1 MFKFNEYIGEGMPGL
16 DNLNMRL
23 NYRGGNQEGRMIQ
36 GKADSLR
43 KALLYSYQAATAKLA
58 DGREFRCLINSD
70 KLKMDYDDKIISIP
84 FEDICLNSEKKEET
98 TTLGREVIDMK
109 PGDVFEWKETGTH
122 WLVYLR
128 RLEEDAYFRAEIRR
142 CLYELKIND
151 TDYKVYAR
159 NANKETITWHTRRTV
174 GSWNDLDYKLVLY
187 ITKND
192 ETIDYFSRFKVIN
205 FNGEN
210 WEVQTVDNVSTEGVI
225 ELYLKEHFTN
235 SIEKE
240 SEEKREEIQ
249 AEKEE
254 VSYLIQGETIVYPYD
269 EKQYSLV
276 GADEMGGTWLIS
288 NKKAVILP
296 EKETDTITVAITSGK
311 SGNFE
316 IIYRRDG
323 EEDIVLPVQIKS
335 L

>member
-1 MFKFNEYIGEGMPGL
+1 MSE
-16 DNLNMRL
+16 NLNIRL
-23 NYRGGNQEGRMIQ
+23 NYMGGKKAEDRMIND
-36 GKADSLR
+36 KLR
-43 KALLYSYQAATAKLA
+43 TLKKALLYSYQAATAILE
-58 DGREFRCLINSD
+58 DGREFRCLINPD
-70 KLKMDYDDKIISIP
+70 KLKNDYDNKIISIP
-84 FEDICLNSEKKEET
+84 FYDICLNAEKIGT
-98 TTLGREVIDMK
+98 TTMGEEPTGLQV
-109 PGDVFEWKETGTH
+109 GDIFTWKETETD

-128 RLEEDAYFRAEIRR
+128 YLEEDAYFRAEIRR

-159 NANKETITWHTRRTV
+159 SANKETITWHTRRTV

-192 ETIDYFSRFKVIN
+192 ETTDYFSRFKVIN

-210 WEVQTVDNVSTEGVI
+210 WEVQTVDDVSTEGVI

-235 SIEKE
+235 SIEEE
-240 SEEKREEIQ
+240 SEAKREEIEL
-249 AEKEE
+249 EKEE
-254 VSYLIQGETIVYPYD
+254 VTYLIKGDTVVYPYD
-269 EKQYSLV
+269 EKQYMLE

-288 NKKAVILP
+288 NRKAVILP

-323 EEDIVLPVQIKS
+323 EEDIILPVQIKS